1 MAFVIPVFIPHQGC
15 PHTCVFCNQ
24 HTITGLAGPAPVT
37 PDGVR
42 AVIEQWL
49 ARSPGR
55 IAGGAQV
62 AFYGGS
68 FTGLP
73 RSRQGELLDGVAP
86 FLEAGRVREIRLST
100 RPDYIDGPTVDF
112 LRQRGVTI
120 VELGVQS
127 MDQVVLDACGRGH
140 TPGQAVEAVR
150 LLRRGGMQVGLQLM
164 VGLPR
169 ETTAS
174 FLRTVR
180 EAARLQPD
188 FIRIYPVLVLR
199 GSELADMLA
208 RGKYRP
214 LSLGG
219 GVVRAARMKEYFAAR
234 GIRVVRMGLQAGP
247 ELEKWL
253 VAGPYHPAF
262 GEMVNARIM
271 LNRTRRILR
280 DVREGEPVR
289 LSISARDRSTFCG
302 VRSANIARLRD
313 LGLLD
318 RFSLVTDADQPR
330 HTVRVMND
338 SEPACIE

>member
-24 HTITGLAGPAPVT
+24 HTITGTAGTAPVT
-37 PDGVR
+37 PEGVR

-55 IAGGAQV
+55 AAGGVQV

-73 RSRQGELLDGVAP
+73 QSRQCELLDGVVP
-86 FLEAGRVREIRLST
+86 FLESGRVREIRLST
-100 RPDYIDGPTVDF
+100 RPDYVDGPTIDF
-112 LRQRGVTI
+112 LRRRGVTV

-127 MDQVVLDACGRGH
+127 MDQTVLDACGRGH
-140 TPGQAVEAVR
+140 TCGQAVEAVR
-150 LLRRGGMQVGLQLM
+150 LLRRGAMQVGLQLM
-164 VGLPR
+164 IGLPR

-174 FLRTVR
+174 LLRTVR
-180 EAARLQPD
+180 EAARLRPD
-188 FIRIYPVLVLR
+188 FVRIYPALVLR

-208 RGKYRP
+208 RGEYRP

-219 GVVRAARMKEYFAAR
+219 TVVRAARMKEYFDAR

-280 DVREGEPVR
+280 KVREGEPVR
-289 LSISARDRSTFCG
+289 LSISSRDRSAFRG
-302 VRSANIARLRD
+302 VRSANIARLRE

-318 RFSLVTDADQPR
+318 RFSLSADAGQPR
-330 HTVRVMND
+330 HTVRIVND
-338 SEPACIE
+338 F